1 MKNRLMYYTIA
12 IISCII
18 EIFIYTFV
26 ADWLEPS
33 GMWSFVLLII
43 FGSLITVTWTFILSY
58 AKQKKTEDVQ
68 NNTDMNN

>member
-43 FGSLITVTWTFILSY
+43 FGSLITFTWTFILSY
-58 AKQKKTEDVQ
+58 GKQNKTEDVQ
-68 NNTDMNN
+68 NNSNTNN